1 MPEGTAENGHRA
13 RPRGK
18 LRRVIT
24 EAQRRNARARARLS
38 RAVRETL
45 GALGY
50 EEVETPC
57 LVPAPGMEP
66 HIQAFE
72 TAFAPEGG
80 GAPRPLFLHTSPEF
94 AMKRLLAEGFARVF
108 QIARVFRNG
117 EMSTTHNP
125 EFTMLEL
132 YRAGADYGGA
142 MEDLERLVEACAR
155 ALSPDGAPRALRGG
169 KTLDLA
175 APYERLTVTEAFGRH
190 AGVDLAACGNEAARL
205 ADAARRA
212 GHDPGPPGEGFD
224 DVFFR
229 VMLDAVEPQLGLSR
243 PTYLVDWPAPMAAL
257 SRVKRDDPRV
267 AERFEL
273 YAGGLELANGFSE
286 LTDAPEQRRR
296 LVAEQDERHRLGR
309 RVYPLDERFLDALG
323 QMPDAGGV
331 AVGFDRLL
339 MLLTGAERIEDVLLF
354 PAAGFLG

>member
-1 MPEGTAENGHRA
+1 M
-13 RPRGK
+13 
-18 LRRVIT
+18 ISD
-24 EAQRRNARARARLS
+24 AQRANARARARLS
-38 RAVRETL
+38 LAVRETL

-66 HIQAFE
+66 HLQAFE
-72 TAFAPEGG
+72 APFVPEGG
-80 GAPRPLFLHTSPEF
+80 GAPRPLFLHTSPEY
-94 AMKRLLAEGFARVF
+94 AMKRLLAEGYPRVF
-108 QIARVFRNG
+108 QLARVFRNG
-117 EMSTTHNP
+117 EVSRTHNP

-132 YRAGADYGGA
+132 YRAGADYRGA

-155 ALSPDGAPRALRGG
+155 ALSADGAPRAIRGG
-169 KTLDLA
+169 RSVDLA
-175 APYERLTVTEAFGRH
+175 PPYERLTVAEAFRRH
-190 AGVDLAACGNEAARL
+190 AGVDLEACRNDAALL
-205 ADAARRA
+205 AEAARRA
-212 GHDPGPPGEGFD
+212 GHDPGPPGESFG

-229 VMLDAVEPQLGLSR
+229 VMLDRVEPRIGRTR

-257 SRVKRDDPRV
+257 SRVKPEDDRV

-286 LTDAPEQRRR
+286 LTDAVEQRGRLVREQEERRR
-296 LVAEQDERHRLGR
+296 LGH
-309 RVYPLDERFLDALG
+309 RVYPLDERFLAALAR
-323 QMPDAGGV
+323 MPPAGGV

-339 MLLTGAERIEDVLLF
+339 MLLTGAESIEDVLLF